1 VQSRR
6 HALLAVLLV
15 SQLAAFGPVAIVTA
29 LSGDPAPGA
38 TAVAWGALAGVTGA
52 VGIAA
57 FYRGLAVGTMSIV
70 APIAS
75 TGAALPVVVGLAE
88 GERPSV
94 VQAAGILFAI
104 GGVILAGRE
113 PADPAGPRGGRAA
126 IGLALVAA
134 VGIGTIFVA
143 LDRATA
149 SAGVPW
155 TLFVSRGVQLV
166 LLSTA
171 ALIARP
177 VLPRGVAAWRAIAA
191 VGLLD
196 LSANALFAVAVGQG
210 LLSIVAVLSSLY
222 PAVTVLLAR
231 SLLHERVSRM
241 QEVGVL
247 AILAGVV
254 AISAG

>member
-126 IGLALVAA
+126 

-241 QEVGVL
+241 QEGGVL